1 MDSSPAG
8 GLLLVLF
15 HAPMHSVVV
24 ILVEPE
30 VASHEPSI
38 PGEFSLHTPKWPLP
52 KSTDPAPSVS
62 PSLSLLGPNFGKSDN
77 ALVLEANDGLAKHVP
92 ELCEDGVNGS
102 YVMKNENGIPIAIF
116 KPNDEQGDA
125 TNNPKKEDSPIC
137 NGVPSEC
144 GQREVAAYLLDRT
157 GYYGVPHTVMVESRR
172 KDRAQ
177 VGSLQAY
184 ITNDGPSCDF
194 GPSMFPVDEVHKLGI
209 LDLHMFNIDRNDGN
223 ILVRKTPKACQL
235 FPIDHGFSLPDFRK
249 LSDACESLRYDWM
262 QWPQVQVPFSAES
275 LAHIASID
283 IEADI
288 DMLRERL
295 QLSEECL
302 MSMRISA
309 TLLKKGAA
317 AGLTLYQIASILCR
331 TDGESN
337 STLERLCADATT
349 ACDQAGSNNG
359 FFEVLCKLMDEELS
373 KMLAISSTQPCA

>member
-1 MDSSPAG
+1 
-8 GLLLVLF
+8 VLF

-30 VASHEPSI
+30 VPSNELLI

-52 KSTDPAPSVS
+52 KSTDVARPVA
-62 PSLSLLGPNFGKSDN
+62 PSLSLLGPNFAKSDN
-77 ALVLEANDGLAKHVP
+77 ALVLDANDGLAKHVP

-102 YVMKNENGIPIAIF
+102 YIMKNENGIPIAIF

-125 TNNPKKEDSPIC
+125 TNNPKKEDSPIR

-144 GQREVAAYLLDRT
+144 GQREVAAHLLDRT
-157 GYYGVPHTVMVESRR
+157 GYYGVPHTVMVELRK
-172 KDRAQ
+172 KDRVQ

-194 GPSMFPVDEVHKLGI
+194 GSSMFPVDEVHKIGI

-223 ILVRKTPKACQL
+223 ILVRKTPKGCQL
-235 FPIDHGFSLPDFRK
+235 YPIDHGFSLPDYRK
-249 LSDACESLRYDWM
+249 LSDACESIRYDWM
-262 QWPQVQVPFSAES
+262 SWPQAQEPFSAES

-288 DMLRERL
+288 EMLRQRL

-331 TDGESN
+331 ADGESSK
-337 STLERLCADATT
+337 STLERICEEAFAATS
-349 ACDQAGSNNG
+349 QAGNDNTC
-359 FFEVLCKLMDEELS
+359 FFEFFCKLLDEEVS
-373 KMLAISSTQPCA
+373 KLLAISTQPCA